1 MVAQGARKTDKAAP
15 ANSAKRSSKSVPI
28 WWLKRWASGDAKT
41 IKPKAG

>member
-1 MVAQGARKTDKAAP
+1 MVTQGARNTDKAAP

-28 WWLKRWASGDAKT
+28 WLLKRWASGEAKT